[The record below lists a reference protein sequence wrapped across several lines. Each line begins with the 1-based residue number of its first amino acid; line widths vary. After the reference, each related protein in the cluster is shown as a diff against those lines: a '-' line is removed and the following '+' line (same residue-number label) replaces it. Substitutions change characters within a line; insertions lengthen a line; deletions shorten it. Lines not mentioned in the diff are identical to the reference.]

1 MNIYGEKVVIR
12 ALELEDMEFL
22 RETINDPIM
31 ESLVIGWSF
40 PTSKRQQA
48 LWYDKII
55 LDNTNH
61 RLAVTLNA
69 EIIGIATL
77 TKIDWKNRSAY
88 HGIKLGNNTPKGQGI
103 GTDTVFAIMKY
114 AFEELQLN
122 RLAGSMLKHN
132 TASIKLYEKCGW
144 RTEGIA
150 RQSIFKNNQYHDEIL
165 VSILKED
172 YLRIMNKN

>member
-1 MNIYGEKVVIR
+1 MNIHGEKVIIR
-12 ALELEDMEFL
+12 SLELEDMDFL
-22 RETINDPIM
+22 LETINDPVM

-40 PTSKRQQA
+40 PISKIQQK
-48 LWYDKII
+48 LWYEKVI

-61 RLAVTLNA
+61 RFAITLNSI
-69 EIIGIATL
+69 IIGIATI

-103 GTDTVFAIMKY
+103 GTDSVFAIMKY

-122 RLAGSMLKHN
+122 RLGGSMLKHN

-144 RTEGIA
+144 KQEGVA

-172 YLRIMNKN
+172 YLEMKRQ